1 MKTRPH
7 IVTQKCVLPTAGL
20 YRCADGLAA
29 RIKRAGD
36 SGQAREMHRFS
47 ALVIRVMK
55 IILDVTLHNNCFVRR
70 REVLASPRLRA
81 GVAEQL
87 GGAPAL
93 ERWRRK
99 KTWNTARLAAIA
111 SGAYKPPAPGYAAP
125 IVRRG
130 GAGRKPSSDACAG
143 LPAAR
148 PSSFRLPV
156 LKNLCHRARPVLT
169 VGTRAAPQK
178 RFPAI
183 VVWPHELDGQ
193 YVPGFTSAASRP
205 QNHPAL
211 YAPWPMPGGGGAAGI
226 AGAPP

>member
-1 MKTRPH
+1 M
-7 IVTQKCVLPTAGL
+7 TQKCVLPTAGL

-36 SGQAREMHRFS
+36 GGQAREMHRFS
-47 ALVIRVMK
+47 ALVIRVMT

-93 ERWRRK
+93 QRWRRK
-99 KTWNTARLAAIA
+99 NTWNTARLAAIA
-111 SGAYKPPAPGYAAP
+111 SGEYRPPARGYAAP
-125 IVRRG
+125 IVRLG
-130 GAGRKPSSDACAG
+130 WAG
-143 LPAAR
+143 LKPNADARLKSPAAR

-156 LKNLCHRARPVLT
+156 LKNLRHRARPVLT
-169 VGTRAAPQK
+169 IGTRAAPQK
-178 RFPAI
+178 RFPTI

-193 YVPGFTSAASRP
+193 YVPGFMSTASRP

-211 YAPWPMPGGGGAAGI
+211 YAPWPVPGGGGSGGI

>member
-7 IVTQKCVLPTAGL
+7 IVTQTCVLPTAGL

-36 SGQAREMHRFS
+36 GGQEREMHRFS
-47 ALVIRVMK
+47 ALVIRVMT

-93 ERWRRK
+93 EKWRRK
-99 KTWNTARLAAIA
+99 NTWNTARLAAIA

-130 GAGRKPSSDACAG
+130 GAGLNADARFKS
-143 LPAAR
+143 PAVR

-156 LKNLCHRARPVLT
+156 LKNLRHRARPVLT

-211 YAPWPMPGGGGAAGI
+211 YAPWPVPGGGVAAGI

>member
-1 MKTRPH
+1 M
-7 IVTQKCVLPTAGL
+7 
-20 YRCADGLAA
+20 A

-36 SGQAREMHRFS
+36 CGQAREMHRFS
-47 ALVIRVMK
+47 ALVIRVMT

-99 KTWNTARLAAIA
+99 NTWNKARLAVIA

-130 GAGRKPSSDACAG
+130 GAGLNTDACAG

-156 LKNLCHRARPVLT
+156 LQNVRHRARPVLT
-169 VGTRAAPQK
+169 IGTRAAPQK

-193 YVPGFTSAASRP
+193 YVPGFTSKASRP

-211 YAPWPMPGGGGAAGI
+211 YASWPVPGGGVAAGI

>member
-1 MKTRPH
+1 MF
-7 IVTQKCVLPTAGL
+7 
-20 YRCADGLAA
+20 
-29 RIKRAGD
+29 
-36 SGQAREMHRFS
+36 RFS

-55 IILDVTLHNNCFVRR
+55 IILDMTLHNNCFVRR

-93 ERWRRK
+93 QRWRRK
-99 KTWNTARLAAIA
+99 NTWNTARLAAIA

-130 GAGRKPSSDACAG
+130 GAGLNADACEG
-143 LPAAR
+143 SPAAR

-156 LKNLCHRARPVLT
+156 LKNLRHRARPVLT
-169 VGTRAAPQK
+169 VAARAAPQK

-205 QNHPAL
+205 QNHPKRD
-211 YAPWPMPGGGGAAGI
+211 APWPMPVGGVAAGI